1 MTNDTKKEW
10 TPGKRIR
17 HGLIY
22 GFCTALL
29 VLVLEGALR
38 DYVVEGAFHLKLGTT
53 AGGLMLGVL
62 MAAVE
67 FAAKPDRGYEDIF
80 LYVEDES
87 VRTLFEKAGF
97 RGGRRGGRKG

>member
-1 MTNDTKKEW
+1 MTNNTKKEW

-38 DYVVEGAFHLKLGTT
+38 DYVVEGAC
-53 AGGLMLGVL
+53 
-62 MAAVE
+62 
-67 FAAKPDRGYEDIF
+67 
-80 LYVEDES
+80 
-87 VRTLFEKAGF
+87 
-97 RGGRRGGRKG
+97 